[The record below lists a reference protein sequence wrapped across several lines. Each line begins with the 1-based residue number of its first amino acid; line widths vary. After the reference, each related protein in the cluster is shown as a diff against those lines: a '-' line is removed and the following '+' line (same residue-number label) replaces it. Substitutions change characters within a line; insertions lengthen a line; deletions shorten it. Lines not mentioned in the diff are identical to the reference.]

1 MQQPRDFSLHGA
13 VDLGAR
19 QAAAQRREKASR
31 TPGTDGEDGPP
42 AGHVIEVTDETFN
55 ADVIDLS
62 RNVPVIMDLWAE
74 WCGPCKQL
82 GPILEKLAAEA
93 DGAWVLAKVDI
104 DANPQ
109 LRAAL
114 QVQSIPMVVA
124 VVGGQV
130 LDGFLGAMPEAQVR
144 EWVGHVMA
152 AAQQLG
158 LAGGAAGAGAG
169 EDDDSAGGMPGT
181 GQYAGRGGPEAG
193 PQYPPGASPMGG
205 RGAGPGDPLA
215 DPAFGEAQDAMERGD
230 LDAAA
235 GAFEKVLAG
244 APGHPVATL
253 GLAQVDLIRRVG
265 SYDQAKARRDAAENP
280 DDVDAQCRV
289 ADIDLALG
297 RIEDG
302 FDRLLGVIRR
312 TTGEERNRARV
323 HLVSLFDVF
332 PSREPQV
339 ARARA
344 KLSSLLF

>member
-1 MQQPRDFSLHGA
+1 MQQPPDFSLRGA

-19 QAAAQRREKASR
+19 QASTQRREQASR
-31 TPGTDGEDGPP
+31 ASGADGEAG
-42 AGHVIEVTDETFN
+42 AQIGHVIEVTDETFN
-55 ADVIDLS
+55 ADVVDRS

-104 DANPQ
+104 DASPQ

-130 LDGFLGAMPEAQVR
+130 LDGFLGAMPEVQVR
-144 EWVGHVMA
+144 EWVDHVMA

-158 LAGGAAGAGAG
+158 LAGGAAGGGAAGTG
-169 EDDDSAGGMPGT
+169 DSADGT
-181 GQYAGRGGPEAG
+181 QGAERPAGPGGPG
-193 PQYPPGASPMGG
+193 RPYPPGSGPM
-205 RGAGPGDPLA
+205 AGPGDPLA
-215 DPAFGEAQDAMERGD
+215 DPAFGEAQEAMERGD
-230 LDAAA
+230 LDGAA
-235 GAFEKVLAG
+235 GAFEKVLTTS
-244 APGHPVATL
+244 PGHPVATL
-253 GLAQVDLIRRVG
+253 GLAQVDLIRRVNA
-265 SYDQAKARRDAAENP
+265 YDQAKARRDAAENP

-289 ADIDLALG
+289 ADIDLASG
-297 RIEDG
+297 RIDEG
-302 FDRLLGVIRR
+302 FDRLLGTVRR
-312 TTGEERNRARV
+312 TSGEERNRARV

-332 PSREPQV
+332 PPKDPRV
-339 ARARA
+339 AKARA